1 MMLSSLLVAA
11 MALPAPAL
19 DGCSSSQGCSSTRAV
34 AASVKEKSILETAVA
49 AGQFNTLAAAL
60 KAGDLLEPLS
70 GEGPFTV
77 FAPTDAAFAA
87 LPEGTLDSLLKPEA
101 KGTLQAIL
109 TYHVVPGRLDAE
121 HVVKSANAATLN
133 GQRVGFK
140 VDDHGA
146 FINGAKIVK
155 TDIHCSN
162 GIIHVIDAVI
172 LPSTKD
178 VVATAVEAGSFK
190 TLAAALKAAQLVE
203 ALQGDG
209 PFTVFAPNDAAF
221 AAAEAREPRQAPGH
235 PEVPRRPRPC
245 VRRRRREGRDRPH
258 PERPERHHPLH
269 RGRLRLRRSGPRA
282 GRRYRDLER
291 RHPRRRSGPAPR
303 VVRSP
308 SAGPGT
314 ASDPPTT
321 PPRHACNRRPQC
333 WFSPTRRRSGPRRLL
348 GCPARGGPGPAR
360 VFPAA
365 LR

>member
-221 AAAEAREPRQAPGH
+221 AALPAGTVDALLKPENLDKLQAILKYHVVPGR
-235 PEVPRRPRPC
+235 VYADAAAKGAT
-245 VRRRRREGRDRPH
+245 VRTLNGQSVTTRSTEG
-258 PERPERHHPLH
+258 
-269 RGRLRLRRSGPRA
+269 GFVFVG
-282 GRRYRDLER
+282 
-291 RHPRRRSGPAPR
+291 
-303 VVRSP
+303 
-308 SAGPGT
+308 
-314 ASDPPTT
+314 
-321 PPRHACNRRPQC
+321 Q
-333 WFSPTRRRSGPRRLL
+333 
-348 GCPARGGPGPAR
+348 AR
-360 VFPAA
+360 VLDADIETSNGVIHVVDRVLLPE
-365 LR
+365 